1 MAQGLQSAP
10 VALKIILSV
19 GVPSALA
26 IGIGIALAFIKRI
39 TLLTLLLYVC
49 NAIITVIIFQTLPD
63 FVRAGGPLVAVLIF
77 IFIILVTYMIER
89 FLTLNRSKGKKPNA
103 EFMANFMG
111 HLAEKNFDAAIS
123 TCDSQGGAAA
133 NVFKGGLQQLVKGT
147 GQGAIIVQ
155 NPAEIRRR
163 FEEGL
168 ARETPLLERNLIILT
183 TVASIATMVGL
194 LGTTIGMIRAFQAM
208 AHAGA
213 PDAIQLA
220 RGISEALFN
229 TAGGLA
235 NAILGIIANNYFVN
249 NVDRFSYEINEAVY
263 DTVNVLE
270 KFSEKSD
277 MVIDIIKST
286 YKTP

>member
-1 MAQGLQSAP
+1 MAGALNNAP
-10 VALKIILSV
+10 VALRLVLSV
-19 GVPSALA
+19 GIPAILA
-26 IGIGIALAFIKRI
+26 IGIGIALAFVKRI
-39 TLLTLLLYVC
+39 ALLTILLYVC
-49 NAIITVIIFQTLPD
+49 NAIISFIIFQSMPD

-77 IFIILVTYMIER
+77 IFIILITYMIER
-89 FLTLNRSKGKKPNA
+89 FLTLARSKGKKPNA
-103 EFMANFMG
+103 EFMAKFMG
-111 HLAEKNFDAAIS
+111 HLQDKDFDGAIS
-123 TCDSQGGAAA
+123 ECDAQGGSAA
-133 NVFKGGLQQLVKGT
+133 NILKGGLQQLVKGT
-147 GQGAIIVQ
+147 GAKALISQ

-183 TVASIATMVGL
+183 TVASIATMIGL
-194 LGTTIGMIRAFQAM
+194 LGTTVGMIRAFQAM

-229 TAGGLA
+229 TAGGLS

-249 NVDRFSYEINEAVY
+249 NVDRISYETNEAVY

-270 KFSEKSD
+270 KFGECS
-277 MVIDIIKST
+277 
-286 YKTP
+286 